1 MAGPQLVQ
9 KLEELAQDEELH
21 WFCPRGPGREEVY
34 CFDEDV
40 DAEEE
45 SKEARQARHELVR
58 EAHERRD
65 KALEVCIILAFDGSD
80 AVAYQEKLKASLQ
93 IQLTRCD
100 ICVREYHR
108 GRRLLRNQLEAEYPP
123 DDVLVFMQTFDSM
136 NEARITAGL
145 NVMTES
151 LAVLPEEK
159 RKINAAGDVGMFAL
173 FESLHCIPFLRSE
186 DVLQRS
192 FDPAFTLVLGK
203 KKKLFLPNFAPGM
216 AAFLYNGNQDRQAW
230 AERNM
235 IRNGAK
241 RKMFSQEF
249 DFAVRPWLEPAMNRV
264 QLIGIEATF
273 LPRFWK
279 ATRLLLAQMDEST
292 MTTNLRAMDI
302 NLFQLALDHFQ
313 LDHPHFADLLASV
326 HTMLET
332 CGSRFWDAVGA
343 MTPQY
348 VAEQIFKS
356 PRLKSLLQI
365 TNETEPLRLEEKMAW
380 VDVFI
385 RSVKPANLVTPLRT
399 VLDQL
404 LRRLQEDPYS
414 KYASNVSW
422 EKGLECLLLA
432 IRLITSSVDGGPVYT
447 HLIETVSNDHL
458 NAILKE
464 LSGIEK
470 KGELQVS
477 KTEQLDLEII
487 SKVLDME
494 VKSMS
499 RDRRYIL
506 QHNEIDHIVGSES
519 RNLWRKTTQHI
530 KAGSGALPA
539 AILSGIKGLVQL
551 EPFPTKRPG
560 DLCAAKTKWN
570 ETFNTTRD
578 NVVAHLIARLDLFSG
593 DQLSELYLDPAAARG
608 LMALL
613 FSGDDQVHQGS
624 LAILKTLTSED
635 SRLDCFKHVTSIYFN
650 TTLESVSEC
659 LLSIAKAKIFSPCAI
674 LMRVSRDI
682 LDCLCDSQ
690 DGILRKKDST
700 TEQEQKSL
708 RKFWVAIW
716 AAISTIFEKTEAWS
730 ALQEKRMMMDFCR
743 DIMDFAEHAFDQYAI
758 FAAKL
763 DSEQRSQLLQQP
775 RQTFHNMIKYLR
787 LRDDWLID
795 KSVALTCS
803 ILQRLRDAN
812 IQAREESLEH
822 LVEILQGKVK
832 NKLSTKHKAELQRAS
847 EHHTDEPLF
856 GEEDVAEVS
865 KQKRQSSLQGWAKSG
880 PVSGSSTPTH
890 PGKPT
895 KHGIDLE
902 AWASRAAA
910 QKSQAKE
917 HMKKQPLGVKEKM
930 LAQSKVGVVDQAN
943 FLAKRKATLAEQQR
957 QKELALAKAKGNGA
971 GSGVIGL
978 GNYAADHDSKGQTIM
993 VDSDEE
999 DSDDEDLDDDLF
1011 GTSAKPK
1018 KQVRPALDV
1027 SGTSGLKPEVKSGPT
1042 KIARTNRSLKDM
1054 RARLKPDLGPL
1065 HRLMLAWDFFHTG
1078 DYPPGS
1084 NEHEFSHVENS
1095 FRDPSSYQRTFE
1107 PLLILEAWQGMVK
1120 AREELRDTTKPYE
1133 IKVQN
1138 RSNVDQFIEVSS
1150 VIGHQENR
1158 DLQLGEG
1165 DIILFSKSK
1174 KPAADEDEPHCLARV
1189 YRVKRQKAHLEIVYQ
1204 IMPGSSLASQLT
1216 MQAIVYGL
1224 KLQSITPLERE
1235 YGALKGLLYYD
1246 LCNQIIRA
1254 KPSQKINF
1262 SERQVGAFQDVY
1274 DLNRAQS
1281 EAVNGALE
1289 NEGFS
1294 LIQGPPG
1301 SGKTK
1306 TIVAIVGGLLTPALK
1321 NAPRGAHKITLPAL
1335 NGHAGSGT
1343 DAPAKKLL
1351 VCAPS
1356 NAAVDELVLRLMKGV
1371 KTKDGEHHDIKV
1383 VRIGRSEAISAQVAD
1398 VTMETLVQQK
1408 IGGANGPDDKQRKL
1422 NANLFKE
1429 HSEVSAQLRDLYQQR
1444 DSEEEMRKLEPP
1456 QRKELED
1463 TIIHVRKRKAEL
1475 GQRIDSV
1482 KDNEK
1487 SAGREQELN
1496 RKRAQQAVLD
1506 EAHVICAT
1514 LSGSGHDMFSG
1525 LSIEFETVIIDEA
1538 AQCVEMSSLIP
1549 LKYGCVKC
1557 VMVGDPKQLPPTVFS
1572 KEAAK
1577 FQYEQSL
1584 FVRMQNNHPG
1594 EVHLLDTQYRM
1605 HPDISVFPSKTF
1617 YDGLLKDGPS
1627 MAGLRKQPWHA
1638 SSLLAP
1644 YRFFDV
1650 AGQHASAPRGNSLVN
1665 MAEIEI
1671 ALLLYS
1677 RLRTDFPNYD
1687 FTGKIGI
1694 IVTYK
1699 AQLREMKNAFINKF
1713 GQDIADFI
1721 EFNTTDAFQGR
1732 ESEIIMFSCVRAS
1745 PAGTIGF
1752 LQDIRRMNVGLTR
1765 AKSSL
1770 WVLGNANTLSS
1781 GRYWKKLVDD
1791 ARDRNNYTTG
1801 DLKKLL
1807 GQSSKNFPAGETPVR
1822 STANAHAA
1830 ATKRPSS
1837 VDEIKRKSVDAGRE
1851 QNSPPVA
1858 SEQRSSVP
1866 DKMDGVRY
1874 RFEDRIGKKAADAKP
1889 VDEDIEMEDVAPDY
1903 EPELEAPA
1911 PLNGTSGLQPPSNLN
1926 AFPAQDQ
1933 SSRASSDTPSHRTD
1947 PKAKTPAS
1955 RDATPASEAS
1965 KSNSGA
1971 SSAVPRPEQQNKP
1984 PPKMVKK
1991 RPAAPSMFMPK
2002 KKPGQR

>member
-21 WFCPRGPGREEVY
+21 WFCPRGPGREDGVY
-34 CFDEDV
+34 FDEDV
-40 DAEEE
+40 DAAQESEEA
-45 SKEARQARHELVR
+45 KQARQELVG

-80 AVAYQEKLKASLQ
+80 ALAYQQKLKASLQ

-100 ICVREYHR
+100 ICVREFHR
-108 GRRLLRNQLEAEYPP
+108 GRRLLRNQLEAEYPA
-123 DDVLVFMQTFDSM
+123 DDVLDFMRTFDSM
-136 NEARITAGL
+136 NEARIMAGL

-151 LAVLPEEK
+151 LAALPEEQ
-159 RKINAAGDVGMFAL
+159 RKIHAAGDVGMFAL

-186 DVLQRS
+186 DALQRS

-203 KKKLFLPNFAPGM
+203 KRKLFLPNFAPGM
-216 AAFLYNGNQDRQAW
+216 AAFLYNGNQERQDW
-230 AERNM
+230 AERN
-235 IRNGAK
+235 IVRNGGK
-241 RKMFSQEF
+241 RKMLSQEF
-249 DFAVRPWLEPAMNRV
+249 DFAVRPWLEPAMGRV
-264 QLIGIEATF
+264 HLVGIEAPF

-279 ATRLLLAQMDEST
+279 ATRLLLAQMDESI

-313 LDHPHFADLLASV
+313 LDHPHFTDLLGSV
-326 HTMLET
+326 CIMLNV
-332 CGSRFWDAVGA
+332 CGSKFWDAVGA

-356 PRLKSLLQI
+356 PGLNSLLQI
-365 TNETEPLRLEEKMAW
+365 TTETEPLRLEEKMAW
-380 VDVFI
+380 VDAFV
-385 RSVKPANLVTPLRT
+385 RSIKPANLVTPLRT

-404 LRRLQEDPYS
+404 LKRLQAEPFS

-422 EKGLECLLLA
+422 ELGLGCLLEA
-432 IRLITSSVDGGPVYT
+432 TRLITSSVNGGPVYT

-458 NAILKE
+458 NAILQE

-487 SKVLDME
+487 AKILELE
-494 VKSMS
+494 VKSMG
-499 RDRRYIL
+499 RDRNYIL
-506 QHNEIDHIVGSES
+506 QYGEIDHIVGSES
-519 RNLWRKTTQHI
+519 RNLWRKTAQHI
-530 KAGSGALPA
+530 KAGSSALPA
-539 AILSGIKGLVQL
+539 AILSGIRGLVQL
-551 EPFPTKRPG
+551 EPFPTKRAG
-560 DLCAAKTKWN
+560 DLSTVKAKWN
-570 ETFNTTRD
+570 ETFKSTRD

-593 DQLSELYLDPAAARG
+593 DQLAELYLDPAAARG

-613 FSGDDQVHQGS
+613 FSGDDQVHQGA
-624 LAILKTLTSED
+624 LALLKTLTSED
-635 SRLDCFKHVTSIYFN
+635 SRLDCLMHVTSIYFN

-659 LLSIAKAKIFSPCAI
+659 LLLISQSKIFSPCAV
-674 LMRVSRDI
+674 LMRVCRDI
-682 LDCLCDSQ
+682 LDCLCNSQ
-690 DGILRKKDST
+690 DGILRKRDST
-700 TEQEQKSL
+700 SEQEQKSL
-708 RKFWVAIW
+708 RKFWVSIW

-743 DIMDFAEHAFDQYAI
+743 DVMDFAEHAFDQYAI
-758 FAAKL
+758 IAGKL
-763 DSEQRSQLLQQP
+763 GSEQRSQLLQQP
-775 RQTFHNMIKYLR
+775 RTAFHNMIKYLR

-803 ILQRLRDAN
+803 ILQRLRDAG
-812 IQAREESLEH
+812 IQARSESLVN
-822 LVEILQGKVK
+822 LVEMLQGKVK
-832 NKLSTKHKAELQRAS
+832 NKLSTKHKAELQRAW
-847 EHHTDEPLF
+847 ERHTDEVLVD
-856 GEEDVAEVS
+856 EDEATEVA
-865 KQKRQSSLQGWAKSG
+865 KQKKQSSLQGWAKSG
-880 PVSGSSTPTH
+880 SASGSSTPTYS
-890 PGKPT
+890 GKPN
-895 KHGIDLE
+895 KNAIDLE
-902 AWASRAAA
+902 SWASKAAA
-910 QKSQAKE
+910 QRSQPKE
-917 HMKKQPLGVKEKM
+917 HVKKQPSGVKDKVKPE
-930 LAQSKVGVVDQAN
+930 SRVGVVDQAN

-957 QKELALAKAKGNGA
+957 QKELALAKAKGHGA

-978 GNYAADHDSKGQTIM
+978 GNFAADHDSKGQTIM

-999 DSDDEDLDDDLF
+999 ESDDDDLDDDLF

-1027 SGTSGLKPEVKSGPT
+1027 SGTIGLKPEVKSGPT
-1042 KIARTNRSLKDM
+1042 KIARLNRSLKDM

-1065 HRLMLAWDFFHTG
+1065 HRLMLAWDFFYNG

-1095 FRDPSSYQRTFE
+1095 FRDPSSYQQTFE

-1120 AREELRDTTKPYE
+1120 AREELRDTSKPYE

-1150 VIGHQENR
+1150 IIGHQENR
-1158 DLQLGEG
+1158 DLQLAEG
-1165 DIILFSKSK
+1165 DIILLSKSK
-1174 KPAADEDEPHCLARV
+1174 KPAVDEDEPHCLARI

-1216 MQAIVYGL
+1216 MHAMVYGL

-1254 KPSQKINF
+1254 RPSQKINF

-1306 TIVAIVGGLLTPALK
+1306 TIVAVVGGLLTPALK

-1335 NGHAGSGT
+1335 NGHAGSGA

-1371 KTKDGEHHDIKV
+1371 KSKDGEHHDIKV

-1408 IGGANGPDDKQRKL
+1408 IGGSNAADDKQRKL
-1422 NANLFKE
+1422 NAELFKE
-1429 HSEVSAQLRDLYQQR
+1429 HSEISAQLRDLYQQR
-1444 DSEEEMRKLEPP
+1444 DSDEEMRKLEPP

-1463 TIIHVRKRKAEL
+1463 TIIHVRRRKAEL

-1557 VMVGDPKQLPPTVFS
+1557 IMVGDPKQLPPTVFS

-1617 YDGLLKDGPS
+1617 YEGLLKDGPS

-1671 ALLLYS
+1671 ALMLYS
-1677 RLRTDFPNYD
+1677 RLRTDFPTYD

-1699 AQLREMKNAFINKF
+1699 AQLREMKGAFVKKF
-1713 GQDIADFI
+1713 GQDIADFV

-1732 ESEIIMFSCVRAS
+1732 ESEIIIFSCVRAS
-1745 PAGTIGF
+1745 SAGTIGF

-1807 GQSSKNFPAGETPVR
+1807 GQSSKNFPANETAVR
-1822 STANAHAA
+1822 TA
-1830 ATKRPSS
+1830 ATVRPTATARASS
-1837 VDEIKRKSVDAGRE
+1837 GRE
-1851 QNSPPVA
+1851 ARNPEFVDTGRARHPATATSGEGLIV
-1858 SEQRSSVP
+1858 S

-1874 RFEDRIGKKAADAKP
+1874 RFEDRIGTKVAGAKLP
-1889 VDEDIEMEDVAPDY
+1889 DEDVEMEDATPDH
-1903 EPELEAPA
+1903 ERELEVSNGSSKGSPPARLDAPPA
-1911 PLNGTSGLQPPSNLN
+1911 HDQP
-1926 AFPAQDQ
+1926 
-1933 SSRASSDTPSHRTD
+1933 SRASSTGSAVDMDSEA
-1947 PKAKTPAS
+1947 KAPAS
-1955 RDATPASEAS
+1955 RDATPAPDVSRPS
-1965 KSNSGA
+1965 SGA
-1971 SSAVPRPEQQNKP
+1971 PSGVPRVEQQSKP

-2002 KKPGQR
+2002 KKAGQR

>member
-9 KLEELAQDEELH
+9 KLEELAQDEDLH
-21 WFCPRGPGREEVY
+21 WFCPRGPGREDGVY
-34 CFDEDV
+34 FDEDV
-40 DAEEE
+40 DAAQESEEA
-45 SKEARQARHELVR
+45 KQARQALAR

-80 AVAYQEKLKASLQ
+80 ALAYQQKLKASLQ

-100 ICVREYHR
+100 ICVREFHR
-108 GRRLLRNQLEAEYPP
+108 GRRLLRNQLEAEYPA
-123 DDVLVFMQTFDSM
+123 DDVLDFMRTFDSM
-136 NEARITAGL
+136 NEARIMAGL

-151 LAVLPEEK
+151 LAALPEEQ
-159 RKINAAGDVGMFAL
+159 RKIHAAGDVGMFAL

-186 DVLQRS
+186 DVLQQS

-203 KKKLFLPNFAPGM
+203 KRKLFLPNFAPGM
-216 AAFLYNGNQDRQAW
+216 AAFLYNGNQERQDW
-230 AERNM
+230 AERN
-235 IRNGAK
+235 IVRNGAK
-241 RKMFSQEF
+241 RKMLRQEF
-249 DFAVRPWLEPAMNRV
+249 DFAVRPWLEPAMGRV
-264 QLIGIEATF
+264 HLIGIEAPF

-279 ATRLLLAQMDEST
+279 ATRLLLAQMDEAI

-313 LDHPHFADLLASV
+313 LDHPHFTDLLASV
-326 HTMLET
+326 QIMLKV

-356 PRLKSLLQI
+356 PGLNSLLQI
-365 TNETEPLRLEEKMAW
+365 TTETEPLRLEEKMAW
-380 VDVFI
+380 VDAFI

-399 VLDQL
+399 ILDQL
-404 LRRLQEDPYS
+404 LKRLQAEPFS
-414 KYASNVSW
+414 KYASNASW
-422 EKGLECLLLA
+422 EIGLGCLLDA
-432 IRLITSSVDGGPVYT
+432 IRLMISSVNGGPVYT

-458 NAILKE
+458 DAILQE

-470 KGELQVS
+470 KGELQMS

-487 SKVLDME
+487 AKVLEME

-499 RDRRYIL
+499 RDRHYIL
-506 QHNEIDHIVGSES
+506 QHNEIDNVVGSES

-530 KAGSGALPA
+530 KAGSSALPA
-539 AILSGIKGLVQL
+539 AILSGIRGLVQL
-551 EPFPTKRPG
+551 EPFPTKRAG
-560 DLCAAKTKWN
+560 DLSTVKTKWN
-570 ETFNTTRD
+570 ETFKSTRD

-593 DQLSELYLDPAAARG
+593 DQLAELYLDPAAARG

-613 FSGDDQVHQGS
+613 FSGDDQVHQGA
-624 LAILKTLTSED
+624 LALLKTLTSED
-635 SRLDCFKHVTSIYFN
+635 SRLDCLMHVTSIYFN

-659 LLSIAKAKIFSPCAI
+659 LLLISQAKIFSPCAV
-674 LMRVSRDI
+674 LMRVCRDI
-682 LDCLCDSQ
+682 LDCLCNSQ
-690 DGILRKKDST
+690 DGILRKRDST
-700 TEQEQKSL
+700 SEQEQKSL
-708 RKFWVAIW
+708 RKLWVSMW

-730 ALQEKRMMMDFCR
+730 ALQDKRMMMDFCR
-743 DIMDFAEHAFDQYAI
+743 DVMDFAEHAFDQYAI
-758 FAAKL
+758 IAGKL
-763 DSEQRSQLLQQP
+763 GPEQRSQLLQQP
-775 RQTFHNMIKYLR
+775 RTAFHNMIKYLR

-803 ILQRLRDAN
+803 ILQRLRDAG
-812 IQAREESLEH
+812 IQAKSESLRN
-822 LVEILQGKVK
+822 LVDILQGKVK
-832 NKLSTKHKAELQRAS
+832 NKLSTKHKAEIQRAW
-847 EHHTDEPLF
+847 ERHTDEVLAD
-856 GEEDVAEVS
+856 EDQATEVA
-865 KQKRQSSLQGWAKSG
+865 KQKKQSSLQGWAQSG
-880 PVSGSSTPTH
+880 SASGSSTPTYS
-890 PGKPT
+890 GKPN
-895 KHGIDLE
+895 KNAIDLE
-902 AWASRAAA
+902 SWASKAAA
-910 QKSQAKE
+910 QRSQAKE
-917 HMKKQPLGVKEKM
+917 HVKKQSSGIKEKM
-930 LAQSKVGVVDQAN
+930 KPESRVGVVDQAN

-957 QKELALAKAKGNGA
+957 QKEIALAKAKGHGA

-999 DSDDEDLDDDLF
+999 ESDDDDLDDDLF

-1027 SGTSGLKPEVKSGPT
+1027 SGTIGLKPEVKSGPT
-1042 KIARTNRSLKDM
+1042 RIARLNRSLKDM

-1065 HRLMLAWDFFHTG
+1065 HRLMLAWDFFYNG

-1095 FRDPSSYQRTFE
+1095 FRDPSSYQQTFE

-1120 AREELRDTTKPYE
+1120 AREELRDTSKPYE

-1150 VIGHQENR
+1150 IIGHQENR
-1158 DLQLGEG
+1158 DLQIAEG
-1165 DIILFSKSK
+1165 DIILLSKSK

-1204 IMPGSSLASQLT
+1204 IMPSSALASQLT
-1216 MQAIVYGL
+1216 MHAMVYGL

-1246 LCNQIIRA
+1246 LCNQIVHA

-1321 NAPRGAHKITLPAL
+1321 NGPRGAHKITLPAL
-1335 NGHAGSGT
+1335 NGHAGSGA

-1383 VRIGRSEAISAQVAD
+1383 VRIGRSDAISVQVAD

-1408 IGGANGPDDKQRKL
+1408 IGGSNAADDKQRKL
-1422 NANLFKE
+1422 NADLFKE
-1429 HSEVSAQLRDLYQQR
+1429 HSEISAQLRDLYQQR

-1463 TIIHVRKRKAEL
+1463 TIIHIRRRKAEL

-1557 VMVGDPKQLPPTVFS
+1557 IMVGDPKQLPPTVFS

-1627 MAGLRKQPWHA
+1627 MAGLRRQPWHA

-1671 ALLLYS
+1671 ALMLYS
-1677 RLRTDFPNYD
+1677 RLRSDFPTYD

-1699 AQLREMKNAFINKF
+1699 AQLREMKSAFVKKF
-1713 GQDIADFI
+1713 GQDIADFV

-1732 ESEIIMFSCVRAS
+1732 ESEIIIFSCVRAS
-1745 PAGTIGF
+1745 SAGTIGF

-1770 WVLGNANTLSS
+1770 WVLGNANTLSL

-1791 ARDRNNYTTG
+1791 ARDRKSFTTG

-1807 GQSSKNFPAGETPVR
+1807 GQSSKNFPASETTTRATTIVPP
-1822 STANAHAA
+1822 TATAQA
-1830 ATKRPSS
+1830 SS
-1837 VDEIKRKSVDAGRE
+1837 GDE
-1851 QNSPPVA
+1851 A
-1858 SEQRSSVP
+1858 SEGKLVDTGRAQHPAMTTAGERPTVP

-1874 RFEDRIGKKAADAKP
+1874 RFEDRMGKKAANAKLP
-1889 VDEDIEMEDVAPDY
+1889 DGDVEMEDATPDY
-1903 EPELEAPA
+1903 EPELEVPA
-1911 PLNGTSGLQPPSNLN
+1911 PPNGTSKLPAPAQLDTD
-1926 AFPAQDQ
+1926 PAQDQ
-1933 SSRASSDTPSHRTD
+1933 PFRASSRKSSLDVDSNAKAPPSKDVTPGSDVSRASSGAPS
-1947 PKAKTPAS
+1947 
-1955 RDATPASEAS
+1955 
-1965 KSNSGA
+1965 GV
-1971 SSAVPRPEQQNKP
+1971 AV
-1984 PPKMVKK
+1984 PKMVKK